1 MALLLNNLL
10 LNVVFVAFILTV
22 AIWAIWTEIKSVN
35 DYKKELELT
44 EEAIKFL
51 IDNQSKQEILTQK
64 VEQKIIEWLSNH
76 VDGEFK
82 SSRFIPRIEH
92 NYFVLLSYPTILSK
106 PVPRSTVY
114 FVPTLLTTLGIFG
127 TFLGISLGIAGVD
140 LENLSDPQAIV
151 DASTQLLS
159 GMKTAFLT
167 SLAGLSGAIP
177 LMFIIARQTKQ
188 KEKHR
193 NQLRKA
199 LSEVAFLETSER
211 LLSRFDHTSSRDA
224 AKTLEE
230 VAKNL
235 KGLNQFHPDAIG
247 NAVKQALASENSLL
261 VQQLKEIQKLQK
273 IQNEQ
278 FNSESIAQAINQEL
292 KLLISPISQKL
303 EKIDYLVEN
312 TTGLPQ
318 LTPEAI
324 AIQTK
329 QQLEPYL
336 TKLLANT
343 TNLPQ
348 LTPEAIAQATTN
360 KFTLLLNPIFKDLER
375 LREIQET
382 ETQTI
387 ELLVQQLRN
396 ELIEPVVERLD
407 QSANLTQEASE
418 AVRELKNE
426 LGGITQSLA
435 GAVETIQIFQK
446 DTLTELQQFATSLH
460 IILKDFREETK
471 GVLEQVGSEINEAVA
486 QSVAGME
493 AQRQAFAES
502 ANKAAKTFRGIRED
516 LESALSTQAEQQKAM
531 LEGVESQT
539 RQILLETT
547 AAFQDQSNTLK
558 TVGQEASSLMNQAKD
573 NLLGTLNNID
583 FMLQNTRQTVQQ
595 ELERFRRDYQA
606 ALSEFFTQQ
615 NNLLNDT
622 LGQQREG
629 LAQVV
634 ANLQHTFD
642 EEIQKRQEMSEQVN
656 QSLAKIKQTVETVS
670 NLANTFGLTSGER
683 LGQLTE
689 LARTIGNEAH
699 RVERAYQNMTN
710 QFNDV
715 LIQGNKQLFEYLQQV
730 HESYSSNLTDFDL
743 AAAQVCQKLNQNSHG
758 LMSVAQYLVS
768 AANEL
773 KNGKGSIES

>member
-1 MALLLNNLL
+1 MTLLLNNLL
-10 LNVVFVAFILTV
+10 LNVVFVAFIFAV

-35 DYKKELELT
+35 DYKKELKLT
-44 EEAIKFL
+44 EEATECLKK
-51 IDNQSKQEILTQK
+51 NQLKQEIPHQGVGEEIRK
-64 VEQKIIEWLSNH
+64 WLFIH
-76 VDGEFK
+76 VDGQLE
-82 SSRFIPRIEH
+82 SSKFIPRKED
-92 NYFVLLSYPTILSK
+92 NRFVLLSYPTILSK

-127 TFLGISLGIAGVD
+127 TFLGISLGIAGVN
-140 LENLSDPQAIV
+140 LENLSDPQTIV

-188 KEKHR
+188 KERHR
-193 NQLRKA
+193 HQLRTK

-235 KGLNQFHPDAIG
+235 KGLSQFHPDAIG
-247 NAVKQALASENSLL
+247 NTVKQALASEDSLL

-278 FNSESIAQAINQEL
+278 FNPKSIAQAINQEL

-303 EKIDYLVEN
+303 EQIDYLVEN
-312 TTGLPQ
+312 TTNLPQ
-318 LTPEAI
+318 LTSEAI
-324 AIQTK
+324 AIQTAE
-329 QQLEPYL
+329 QFRLI
-336 TKLLANT
+336 LA
-343 TNLPQ
+343 PV
-348 LTPEAIAQATTN
+348 AQ
-360 KFTLLLNPIFKDLER
+360 DLSKI
-375 LREIQET
+375 REIQET
-382 ETQTI
+382 QTQTV
-387 ELLVQQLRN
+387 ELLVQQLRS

-435 GAVETIQIFQK
+435 GAVETIQTFQK
-446 DTLTELQQFATSLH
+446 ETLTELQQFATSLH

-558 TVGQEASSLMNQAKD
+558 TVGQEASGLMNQAKD
-573 NLLGTLNNID
+573 NLLGTLSNID
-583 FMLQNTRQTVQQ
+583 FMLKNTRQTVQQ
-595 ELERFRRDYQA
+595 ELERFRLDYQA

-634 ANLQHTFD
+634 VNLQHTFD

-656 QSLAKIKQTVETVS
+656 QSIAKIKQTVETVS

-689 LARTIGNEAH
+689 LARTIGNEAN

-730 HESYSSNLTDFDL
+730 HESYSNNLTELDL
-743 AAAQVCQKLNQNSHG
+743 AAAQVCQKLDQNSHG
-758 LMSVAQYLVS
+758 LMSVAQYLVA

-773 KNGKGSIES
+773 KNGQGSIES

>member
-1 MALLLNNLL
+1 
-10 LNVVFVAFILTV
+10 
-22 AIWAIWTEIKSVN
+22 
-35 DYKKELELT
+35 
-44 EEAIKFL
+44 
-51 IDNQSKQEILTQK
+51 
-64 VEQKIIEWLSNH
+64 
-76 VDGEFK
+76 
-82 SSRFIPRIEH
+82 
-92 NYFVLLSYPTILSK
+92 LLSYPTVLSK
-106 PVPRSTVY
+106 SVPRSTVY
-114 FVPTLLTTLGIFG
+114 YAPTLLTALGIFG
-127 TFLGISLGIAGVD
+127 TFFGISLGISRV
-140 LENLSDPQAIV
+140 NLGELNDTSSLLTT
-151 DASTQLLS
+151 STQLLS
-159 GMKTAFLT
+159 GMKTAFYT

-188 KEKHR
+188 KERYR
-193 NQLRKA
+193 NQLRKD

-224 AKTLEE
+224 AKTLED

-235 KGLNQFHPDAIG
+235 KGLSQFHPDAIG
-247 NAVKQALASENSLL
+247 NAIKKAIASEDSLL

-278 FNSESIAQAINQEL
+278 FNPESIAKAINQEL
-292 KLLISPISQKL
+292 KLLISPISHKL
-303 EKIDYLVEN
+303 EKIDHLIEN

-324 AIQTK
+324 ATQTGK
-329 QQLEPYL
+329 QLEPHL

-343 TNLPQ
+343 VGLPQ
-348 LTPEAIAQATTN
+348 LTPEAIAIQTAEQ
-360 KFTLLLNPIFKDLER
+360 FRLIIAPVSQDLSKI
-375 LREIQET
+375 REIQET
-382 ETQTI
+382 QKQTV
-387 ELLVQQLRN
+387 ELLVQQLRS

-407 QSANLTQEASE
+407 QSANLTQEASQ

-435 GAVETIQIFQK
+435 GAVETIQTFQK
-446 DTLTELQQFATSLH
+446 ETLTELQQFATSLH

-573 NLLGTLNNID
+573 NLLGTLSNID
-583 FMLQNTRQTVQQ
+583 LMLQNTRQTVQQ
-595 ELERFRRDYQA
+595 ELERFRLDYQA
-606 ALSEFFTQQ
+606 ALSEFFTEQ

-634 ANLQHTFD
+634 ANLQHTFH
-642 EEIQKRQEMSEQVN
+642 EETQKRQEMSEQVN
-656 QSLAKIKQTVETVS
+656 QSLAKIKHTVETVS

-683 LGQLTE
+683 LVQLTE
-689 LARTIGNEAH
+689 LARTIGDEAN

-710 QFNDV
+710 QFNEA
-715 LIQGNKQLFEYLQQV
+715 LIQGNKQLFEYLQQAN
-730 HESYSSNLTDFDL
+730 ESYANNLTDFDL
-743 AAAQVCQKLNQNSHG
+743 AAAQVCQKLDQNSHG
-758 LMSVAQYLVS
+758 LMSVAQYLVA

-773 KNGKGSIES
+773 KNGKGSVES

>member
-1 MALLLNNLL
+1 MANLLNLNNLL
-10 LNVVFVAFILTV
+10 LNVFPVVIILSVAV
-22 AIWAIWTEIKSVN
+22 WAVWTELKSV
-35 DYKKELELT
+35 DVYKKDLKLT
-44 EEAIKFL
+44 EDAIKFL
-51 IDNQSKQEILTQK
+51 RENNSEQEIPIQR
-64 VEQKIIEWLSNH
+64 VEEKIKKWLFDH
-76 VDGEFK
+76 IDGQLKIFK
-82 SSRFIPRIEH
+82 FIPRKEH
-92 NYFVLLSYPTILSK
+92 NHFVLLSYPTILSK
-106 PVPRSTVY
+106 SVPRSTVY
-114 FVPTLLTTLGIFG
+114 YAPTLLTALGIFG
-127 TFLGISLGIAGVD
+127 TFLGISVGIAGVN
-140 LENLSDPQAIV
+140 LENTSDTEALLGSI
-151 DASTQLLS
+151 SQLLS
-159 GMKTAFLT
+159 GMKTAFYT

-177 LMFIIARQTKQ
+177 LMFLIARQTKE
-188 KEKHR
+188 KEKYR
-193 NQLRKA
+193 NEKRKD

-211 LLSRFDHTSSRDA
+211 LLSRFDFTSSQNT
-224 AKTLEE
+224 AKTLED

-235 KGLNQFHPDAIG
+235 QGLTQFNPDAIG
-247 NAVKQALASENSLL
+247 NAVKYAIASEDSLL
-261 VQQLKEIQKLQK
+261 VQQLKELQKLQK

-278 FNSESIAQAINQEL
+278 FNPESIASAINQEL
-292 KLLISPISQKL
+292 KLLINPINNKL
-303 EKIDYLVEN
+303 EKIDYLVDN
-312 TTGLPQ
+312 TQNLSQ
-318 LTPEAI
+318 LTPKAI
-324 AIQTK
+324 AIQIAE
-329 QQLEPYL
+329 QLSL
-336 TKLLANT
+336 I
-343 TNLPQ
+343 
-348 LTPEAIAQATTN
+348 IAPVSQ
-360 KFTLLLNPIFKDLER
+360 DLSKIR
-375 LREIQET
+375 QIQET
-382 ETQTI
+382 QTQTV
-387 ELLVQQLRN
+387 ELLVRQLRS

-435 GAVETIQIFQK
+435 GAVETIQTFQK
-446 DTLTELQQFATSLH
+446 ETLTELQQFATSLH

-471 GVLEQVGSEINEAVA
+471 GVLEQVGTEINEAVA

-558 TVGQEASSLMNQAKD
+558 IVGQEASILMDRAKD
-573 NLLGTLNNID
+573 DLLGTLSNID
-583 FMLQNTRQTVQQ
+583 VMLQNTRQTVQQ
-595 ELERFRRDYQA
+595 ELEKFRLDYQA

-629 LAQVV
+629 LAEVV
-634 ANLQHTFD
+634 TNLQHTFD
-642 EEIQKRQEMSEQVN
+642 AEIQKRQEMSEQVDL
-656 QSLAKIKQTVETVS
+656 SLLKIKSTVETVS

-710 QFNDV
+710 QFNEALV
-715 LIQGNKQLFEYLQQV
+715 QGNKQLFEYLQQAN
-730 HESYSSNLTDFDL
+730 ESYSKNLTELDL
-743 AAAQVCQKLNQNSHG
+743 AAAQVCQKLDQNSHG
-758 LMSVAQYLVS
+758 LMGVAQYLVS

-773 KNGKGSIES
+773 KNGQGSIES